1 MENRSRHL
9 LTCDRFELQ
18 FNVRHAASRLVL
30 SLGLVTVFAQCLK
43 RVSWLT
49 GGRHSLV
56 QESL

>member
-30 SLGLVTVFAQCLK
+30 SLGLVAIFAQRLN
-43 RVSWLT
+43 RGMWLT
-49 GGRHSLV
+49 CGRPSLV
-56 QESL
+56 QESP